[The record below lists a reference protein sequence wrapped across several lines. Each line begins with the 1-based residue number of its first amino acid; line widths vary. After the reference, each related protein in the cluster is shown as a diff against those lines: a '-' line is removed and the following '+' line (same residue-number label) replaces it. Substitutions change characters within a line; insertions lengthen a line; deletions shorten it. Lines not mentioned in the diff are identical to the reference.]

1 MSGKEKEFITGSGT
15 FTGGGT
21 YLIRVIGGSPTS
33 GFQPIDKTTVG
44 FDDDI
49 NNGYDENGLLRIT
62 NVRVIQESDAR
73 YETKQN
79 QVTKVIK
86 KYPVLPNASTD
97 AYAGVHTIN
106 WQNVNFPYDGNYTIS
121 TMVDNNARVFI
132 TNRDGDEVIIDKKGF
147 EVSLRGAG
155 NIYGSTGK
163 SVDARFF
170 KKGNYNIRV
179 ELEQLPGNPLAKGNP
194 MAIAMTILSPKP
206 QAPFQ
211 QEREIIVQQSWV
223 TNPMGVA
230 LKIDPPSPPIPQEPI
245 PKAPGRCPNNPIWS
259 TRFPGGQET
268 WYPVTHANEDGS
280 KIWSKFM
287 NRFAMSPVPPLSS
300 AGSAKGGTVYSNSWN
315 IEVPYDGF
323 YGMKGTVD
331 NGGRI
336 LVDGKVVLQGG
347 YSSGTQFSG
356 PNNLENFSSEAPKT
370 VKFPLTEGNHT
381 ITVEVENRGQPRK
394 EFR

>member
-1 MSGKEKEFITGSGT
+1 
-15 FTGGGT
+15 
-21 YLIRVIGGSPTS
+21 
-33 GFQPIDKTTVG
+33 
-44 FDDDI
+44 
-49 NNGYDENGLLRIT
+49 
-62 NVRVIQESDAR
+62 
-73 YETKQN
+73 
-79 QVTKVIK
+79 
-86 KYPVLPNASTD
+86 
-97 AYAGVHTIN
+97 
-106 WQNVNFPYDGNYTIS
+106 
-121 TMVDNNARVFI
+121 
-132 TNRDGDEVIIDKKGF
+132 
-147 EVSLRGAG
+147 
-155 NIYGSTGK
+155 
-163 SVDARFF
+163 
-170 KKGNYNIRV
+170 
-179 ELEQLPGNPLAKGNP
+179 
-194 MAIAMTILSPKP
+194 
-206 QAPFQ
+206 
-211 QEREIIVQQSWV
+211 
-223 TNPMGVA
+223 MGVA

-331 NGGRI
+331 TGGRI

-381 ITVEVENRGQPRK
+381 ITVEVENRGASVEKSLGKKTVFSTANWATSSSPKPQFTKVDFKISTDAGFGNRIVIRSDINEGTKRRTSVNVGLSRDVEVGKVYEVEVISPESKRGVRLRAK
-394 EFR
+394 GSVLETEELMIMIILI